1 MEERL
6 EVLEHRLE
14 ALEERLEALEHRVE
28 KSEERFEKLEG
39 QVDSLEGGMCEVSKN
54 IIHLK
59 LQNENVILPRLQTI
73 EECYT
78 STYLRY
84 RDGIVHMDQLQAD
97 VSALKTVVSDH
108 SYKLQNI
115 S

>member
-1 MEERL
+1 MEVRLEKLEERL
-6 EVLEHRLE
+6 AILEGRLE
-14 ALEERLEALEHRVE
+14 ALEER
-28 KSEERFEKLEG
+28 FEKLGG
-39 QVDSLEGGMCEVSKN
+39 QVDSLEGGMCEVNKN
-54 IIHLK
+54 IIHLQ

-84 RDGIVHMDQLQAD
+84 KDGIVHMDQLQAD

-108 SYKLQNI
+108 SLKLKNI